1 MNEAVELA
9 KRLLVDSIWKSAN
22 LEGLGTSFP
31 RTVAILNNRKVE
43 TSKEEVMFI
52 VNMKNTWEFMLE
64 NLDYNDCFMFI
75 SELNKQVAPNLF
87 YGAGEVRKVNVS
99 IGGTPWKPEMPVE
112 SVIYDDIHALNE
124 IEDVELRALKYFC
137 YITRTQIFIDGNK
150 RVAQLMANKVL
161 IENNIGVF
169 QISIEYMNKF
179 KDMLLRFYES
189 NNDEEIIE
197 FMRKH
202 CIIRVNKE
210 ECDNENTEGS
220 DEFES
225 TDVEIKRPMEFSSE
239 QLCKFSEMLFKL
251 TRMLRKDGISSCN
264 IEVDGYATYLKMES
278 EGNITTKEYED
289 LVRDLQ
295 HEVNTV
301 LNNITNYVLVP
312 IQSVNFK
319 TGSDLFRVGR
329 FVKNTENNCKGI
341 YLA

>member
-1 MNEAVELA
+1 MNKSVELA

-52 VNMKNTWEFMLE
+52 INMKNAWEFMLK
-64 NLDYNDCFMFI
+64 NLDYNNCFMLM

-87 YGAGEVRKVNVS
+87 YGAGEVRNTDVS
-99 IGGTPWKPEMPVE
+99 IGGTAWKPEMPVA
-112 SVIYDDIHALNE
+112 SFIYDDIHVLNA
-124 IEDVELRALKYFC
+124 IKDAELRALKYFC
-137 YITRTQIFIDGNK
+137 YITRTQIFIDGSK
-150 RVAQLMANKVL
+150 RIAQLMANKIL

-169 QISIEYMNKF
+169 QIPIEYMNKF
-179 KDMLLRFYES
+179 KDTLLRFYES
-189 NNDEEIIE
+189 NNDEEIIN
-197 FMRKH
+197 FMKRK
-202 CIIRVNKE
+202 CIVRVVE
-210 ECDNENTEGS
+210 EEY
-220 DEFES
+220 DEVEDIDDS
-225 TDVEIKRPMEFSSE
+225 ELEDVEIKHPMEFSSE

-251 TRMLRKDGISSCN
+251 TRMLRKSGIVSCN

-278 EGNITTKEYED
+278 EDNIVITKEYED

-301 LNNITNYVLVP
+301 LQNVANYVLVP
-312 IQSVNFK
+312 VQSVNFK

-329 FVKNTENNCKGI
+329 FVKNEENNSKGI

>member
-99 IGGTPWKPEMPVE
+99 IGGTPWKPEIPVE

-124 IEDVELRALKYFC
+124 IKDVELRALKYFC

-189 NNDEEIIE
+189 NNDEEIVG
-197 FMRKH
+197 FMRKY
-202 CIIRVNKE
+202 CIVRVNKE
-210 ECDNENTEGS
+210 ECDDEKVD

-225 TDVEIKRPMEFSSE
+225 TDIEIKHPMEFSSE

-251 TRMLRKDGISSCN
+251 TRMLRKEGINSCN

-278 EGNITTKEYED
+278 EDNIVTTKEYED

-301 LNNITNYVLVP
+301 LQNVANYVLVP

-329 FVKNTENNCKGI
+329 FVKNKENDSKGI

>member
-1 MNEAVELA
+1 MNKSVELA
-9 KRLLVDSIWKSAN
+9 KRLIVDSIWKSAN

-52 VNMKNTWEFMLE
+52 VNMKNAWEFMLR
-64 NLDYNDCFMFI
+64 NLDYNNCFMLM

-87 YGAGEVRKVNVS
+87 NDAGEVRNTDVS
-99 IGGTPWKPEMPVE
+99 ISGTVWKPEMPVA
-112 SVIYDDIHALNE
+112 SFIYDDIHVLNT
-124 IEDVELRALKYFC
+124 IKDAELRALKYFC
-137 YITRTQIFIDGNK
+137 YIARTQIFIDGNK

-161 IENNIGVF
+161 IENDIGVF
-169 QISIEYMNKF
+169 QVPIEYMNKF

-189 NNDEEIIE
+189 NNDEEIIK
-197 FMRKH
+197 FMKRK
-202 CIIRVNKE
+202 CIVRVDKE
-210 ECDNENTEGS
+210 EY
-220 DEFES
+220 DEVEDIDES
-225 TDVEIKRPMEFSSE
+225 ELEDVEIKNPMEFSSE

-251 TRMLRKDGISSCN
+251 TRMLRKSGITSCN

-278 EGNITTKEYED
+278 KDNIVITKEYED

-301 LNNITNYVLVP
+301 LQNVANYVLVP
-312 IQSVNFK
+312 VQSVNFK

-329 FVKNTENNCKGI
+329 FVKNEENNSKGI

>member
-64 NLDYNDCFMFI
+64 NLDYNNCFMLMR
-75 SELNKQVAPNLF
+75 ELNKQVAHNLF
-87 YGAGEVRKVNVS
+87 YSAGEVRKVDVS
-99 IGGTPWKPEMPVE
+99 MGGTSWKPEMPVE
-112 SVIYDDIHALNE
+112 SVIYDNIHALNE
-124 IEDVELRALKYFC
+124 IENVELRALKYFC

-169 QISIEYMNKF
+169 QIPIEYMNKF

-189 NNDEEIIE
+189 NNDEEIID
-197 FMRKH
+197 FMKRK
-202 CIIRVNKE
+202 CIVRVNKE
-210 ECDNENTEGS
+210 EYDDEKVEDINESELE
-220 DEFES
+220 DI
-225 TDVEIKRPMEFSSE
+225 EIKRPMEFSSE

-278 EGNITTKEYED
+278 EGDITTKEYED

-295 HEVNTV
+295 HEVNTA

-329 FVKNTENNCKGI
+329 FVKDTEKNSKGI